1 MSLGLYV
8 HLPFCRTHCT
18 YCAFAI
24 STDGSLQEAYTEALL
39 REIQASG
46 LGPRASVVESIYF
59 GGGTPSRM
67 SIENLNRIA
76 TALRGP
82 RPEARGLEFSMESN
96 PEDITEESLNA
107 WRALGV
113 NRLSIG
119 VQSFHDAELIPLGRV
134 HGAQVA

>member
-8 HLPFCRTHCT
+8 HLPFCRTHCS

-24 STDGSLQEAYTEALL
+24 STDGSLQEEYTEALL
-39 REIQASG
+39 REIGGMDAA
-46 LGPRASVVESIYF
+46 LPIESIYF

-67 SIENLNRIA
+67 SIENLTRIT
-76 TALRGP
+76 TALGGVRT
-82 RPEARGLEFSMESN
+82 EDLEFSMESN
-96 PEDITEESLNA
+96 PEDITEEALNA

-119 VQSFHDAELIPLGRV
+119 VQSFHDEELIPLGRI
-134 HGAQVA
+134 H